1 VTDEGGTHS
10 GLQLMGQMMGRKP
23 KPLQKRELCMR
34 KLSRKKRRAKTGS
47 NVAIGMSGDY
57 GVGAAQQWIHAEA
70 PLSLLGS
77 SDLTR
82 GREASAAPTRDAE
95 GGRGRMGRNP
105 RRGSN
110 VERRGPGP
118 LPGFNRTPNGSGNG
132 SAGGFVHI
140 QRMCLRKGRRGWEE
154 HSFDDPNLVAAFSLK
169 PRYIVIG
176 RRGVLRLGPG
186 ASKRIRPMG
195 FTHNV
200 EDRGPIRQHAWAG
213 VGERKVW
220 DIYADGH
227 GGHVHMSD
235 SGNGMDDLH

>member
-1 VTDEGGTHS
+1 MGQRRTDRRAPRLGTGGGRGGRGKGQTRGRGAPAAPTRDADEGPVTDEGGTHS

-34 KLSRKKRRAKTGS
+34 KLSRKKKESENWLKRGHWHVRRLRSRWGARGISLFTGQ
-47 NVAIGMSGDY
+47 
-57 GVGAAQQWIHAEA
+57 GVGQGSLSAAQQWIHAEA

-132 SAGGFVHI
+132 SAGGFVTSSVCVCE
-140 QRMCLRKGRRGWEE
+140 RVG
-154 HSFDDPNLVAAFSLK
+154 
-169 PRYIVIG
+169 
-176 RRGVLRLGPG
+176 
-186 ASKRIRPMG
+186 
-195 FTHNV
+195 
-200 EDRGPIRQHAWAG
+200 G
-213 VGERKVW
+213 VGKSIVLTTRTL
-220 DIYADGH
+220 
-227 GGHVHMSD
+227 SPRFR
-235 SGNGMDDLH
+235 